1 MRRGSALVP
10 ALVVIAV
17 LAIIVMSF
25 SVESKSQA
33 GINIYMRER
42 NRINRLV
49 DAGKIIGEMVLLG
62 YKNVKDYSQDE
73 NEAELDE
80 EDRWY
85 REKRELKSN
94 MQCKIGPL
102 LIDEDNENSGTVTV
116 EISLANSG
124 AENGIN
130 INELYEGGDK
140 NYLLRW
146 QMILKA
152 HGVHED
158 LEVDDEEGRKV
169 NFMNFLIA
177 NWNDWRDD
185 DDNKTVIEGEE
196 LGAESQWYEERD
208 EEDDI
213 DEEDRRR
220 PRNASIPAIRE
231 IANIR
236 GFRDYP
242 AILTGGLLYTNL
254 VESPE
259 NPRLKSIERMFGVT
273 GSSKIVITPDTTVEQ
288 LLSVPGIFKD
298 DDDDESSESRE
309 TAQAILDTLK
319 IKPTGYDVEENRSW
333 WPFKDWQDLKSRVE
347 DEFDVELSQEA
358 SEYIEFQ
365 ISDTSVFKIKITGQ
379 SYGMVHC
386 VNCQCYVKDNKV
398 RYITWQED

>member
-62 YKNVKDYSQDE
+62 YKNVRDYSQDE

-196 LGAESQWYEERD
+196 LGAESQWYAERD

>member
-1 MRRGSALVP
+1 MKRGSALIT
-10 ALVVIAV
+10 ALVTIAV

-25 SVESKSQA
+25 SIEAKNQA

-49 DAGKIIGEMVLLG
+49 DAGKIIAETVLLG
-62 YKNVKDYSQDE
+62 FKDAPDYSEDE

-85 REKRELKSN
+85 KEKRALKSD
-94 MQCKIGPL
+94 MRCKIGPI
-102 LIDEDNENSGTVTV
+102 LIDEENENSGTVTI
-116 EISLANSG
+116 EIELANSG

-130 INELYEGGDK
+130 INELYDGGDK

-158 LEVDDEEGRKV
+158 LEVEDEEGRKV

-177 NWNDWRDD
+177 CWNDWRDD
-185 DDNKTVIEGEE
+185 NDTVTAIEGEE
-196 LGAESQWYEERD
+196 LGAEAKWYEERD

-213 DEEDRRR
+213 AEEDRRR
-220 PRNASIPAIRE
+220 PRNGSIPTVRE
-231 IANIR
+231 LSSIR
-236 GFRDYP
+236 GFREYP

-259 NPRLKSIERMFGVT
+259 NPRLKSIEKMFGVT
-273 GSSKIVITPDTTVEQ
+273 GSSKLVITPDTTVEQ
-288 LLSVPGIFKD
+288 LLSIPGIFKA
-298 DDDDESSESRE
+298 DDDDESLESRE
-309 TAQAILDTLK
+309 AAQAVIDTLK
-319 IKPTGYDVEENRSW
+319 IKPDNYEGDENRTW
-333 WPFKDWQDLKSRVE
+333 WPYKDWQDLKSRVE
-347 DEFDVELSQEA
+347 DEFDVELDQEA

-365 ISDTSVFKIKITGQ
+365 LSETSVFKMKITGQ
-379 SYGMVHC
+379 SFGMVHSVKC
-386 VNCQCYVKDNKV
+386 ECYVKDKKI
-398 RYITWQED
+398 RYISWQED